1 MEGTIAAA
9 HAAPASGTAGAS
21 RRHVTEAEA
30 KGMLASYGVAT
41 PARRVAATIDQ
52 ALAALSAL
60 SAPVAVKLVSSALHK
75 SDVGG
80 VRLNVADAQ
89 AMRDAVSDIDAAAA
103 RHGIEVEGYLV
114 EEMASPGVEV
124 IVGGMIDATF
134 GPAVLVGIGGIFTEI
149 MDDVSVRICPIAR
162 KDALAMIHELRASK
176 LLLGA
181 RGRTPVDIE
190 SLASIILAIGGEKG
204 FLVEHQDRVAEIDLN
219 PVIVS
224 AKGAVAVDARI
235 VMREG
240 VSDAR

>member
-89 AMRDAVSDIDAAAA
+89 AMRDARQGDIDAA
-103 RHGIEVEGYLV
+103 RR
-114 EEMASPGVEV
+114 
-124 IVGGMIDATF
+124 AT
-134 GPAVLVGIGGIFTEI
+134 
-149 MDDVSVRICPIAR
+149 
-162 KDALAMIHELRASK
+162 ASK
-176 LLLGA
+176 
-181 RGRTPVDIE
+181 
-190 SLASIILAIGGEKG
+190 SKAISS
-204 FLVEHQDRVAEIDLN
+204 RRWRRRAW
-219 PVIVS
+219 
-224 AKGAVAVDARI
+224 R
-235 VMREG
+235 
-240 VSDAR
+240 